1 MYNELILPIKEQIM
15 MKMIPPL
22 FCPTQQIASV
32 TPQIW
37 KYVIP
42 PVSIL
47 LTENNG
53 FPPKFEDQNNESKT
67 PSY

>member
-1 MYNELILPIKEQIM
+1 MILPSKRANNVENN
-15 MKMIPPL
+15 PST
-22 FCPTQQIASV
+22 FCPTQQIVSV
-32 TPQIW
+32 TPQVW

>member
-1 MYNELILPIKEQIM
+1 MYNELILLIKRANNDEND
-15 MKMIPPL
+15 PAT

-32 TPQIW
+32 IPQIW

-53 FPPKFEDQNNESKT
+53 FPPKFEDQNNEFQN
-67 PSY
+67 PL

>member
-1 MYNELILPIKEQIM
+1 MYNELILSSKRANNDENDPAT
-15 MKMIPPL
+15 

-32 TPQIW
+32 IPQIW

-42 PVSIL
+42 PVSIP
-47 LTENNG
+47 LTENTG
-53 FPPKFEDQNNESKT
+53 FSPKFEDQNNKSKT

>member
-1 MYNELILPIKEQIM
+1 MILPSKRANNVENN
-15 MKMIPPL
+15 PST

-42 PVSIL
+42 PVSIP

-53 FPPKFEDQNNESKT
+53 FSPKFEDQNNESRT

>member
-1 MYNELILPIKEQIM
+1 
-15 MKMIPPL
+15 MKIIPPL

-32 TPQIW
+32 IPQIW
-37 KYVIP
+37 KFVIP

>member
-1 MYNELILPIKEQIM
+1 MYNELILPIKRANNDEND
-15 MKMIPPL
+15 PAT

-32 TPQIW
+32 TPQVR

-42 PVSIL
+42 PVSIP

-53 FPPKFEDQNNESKT
+53 FSPKFEDQNNESKT

>member
-1 MYNELILPIKEQIM
+1 MYNEMILSSKRANKDENDPATFL
-15 MKMIPPL
+15 PHPADS
-22 FCPTQQIASV
+22 FSYSP
-32 TPQIW
+32 IW

-42 PVSIL
+42 PLSIL

-53 FPPKFEDQNNESKT
+53 FPPKFEDQNNESRT